1 MNKLKDIINLL
12 KILGFTRNLNWNS
25 TIHPEF
31 AYYLIVKKQVS
42 TPSYTD
48 VRKVMYQT
56 YWDTNKDDLA
66 LIRQG
71 DSDDQL
77 SIRADG
83 IDMILEVLKSEFP
96 SRKPEIREWQINKII
111 EE

>member
-1 MNKLKDIINLL
+1 MNDLKDIIELF
-12 KILGFTRNLNWNS
+12 KILGFSRNLDGQV
-25 TIHPEF
+25 IHPEF
-31 AYYLIVKKQVS
+31 SYYLIVTKQVS

-48 VRKVMYQT
+48 FRKVMYQT

-66 LIRQG
+66 LIIQG
-71 DSDDQL
+71 DNQV

-83 IDMILEVLKSEFP
+83 IDMILEVLKGEFP
-96 SRKPEIREWQINKII
+96 GKKPEIREWQINKII

>member
-1 MNKLKDIINLL
+1 MNELKDIINLL

-71 DSDDQL
+71 DNQV

-83 IDMILEVLKSEFP
+83 IDMILEVLKGEFP
-96 SRKPEIREWQINKII
+96 GKKPEIREWQINKII

>member
-1 MNKLKDIINLL
+1 MNKLKDIVNLL

-66 LIRQG
+66 LIIQG
-71 DSDDQL
+71 DRQVA
-77 SIRADG
+77 IRADG
-83 IDMILEVLKSEFP
+83 IDMILELLKGEFP
-96 SRKPEIREWQINKII
+96 DKKPEIREWQINKII